1 MPTISERLRSID
13 ENAMYEAPATTHRT
27 AMEAADTI
35 DALVAALE
43 RIKRETMRCRGEQ
56 SYRDAT
62 KFAFKESNAAL
73 ALASKRPGIPVLEI
87 GE

>member
-1 MPTISERLRSID
+1 MPTVSERLRSID
-13 ENAMYEAPATTHRT
+13 EAAMYEAPATTHRT

-43 RIKRETMRCRGEQ
+43 AARDRIVK
-56 SYRDAT
+56 SRDPRPLGSIMAQID
-62 KFAFKESNAAL
+62 AAL